1 MSESRVSRRS
11 FLAGSSVAA
20 GAALFGMGTAN
31 ASSKVPAKWDLTYD
45 VVVVGAGAA
54 GIPAA
59 IRAAELGMKV
69 LVVDANYDIGGHAII
84 SQGNT
89 ALGGGNAHQK
99 KYGIQDSPEILFKD
113 LTDWSV
119 TLPNGFAD
127 YRYNDR
133 DQAHMIA
140 YNSVPTYDWL
150 VKIGVPFLDKA
161 PDNAGAYA
169 TGCSAP
175 RELHFSWTKGA
186 STEAPSGT
194 SGTVLMRSLEDAARK
209 AGVKF
214 LMNFYM
220 DEVVR
225 EDKNGKAG
233 RCIGIRAHHSP
244 KTLPDGTQLKPFRTD
259 GNITVKGKN
268 ISIRAT
274 KALVLATAG
283 YTDNVQFR
291 RMIDPRLTAEFAS
304 AACEYSPQDGS
315 GTLAAI
321 RVGAALWGLGNAS
334 TERPISLTR
343 GAVVGVRDTYLR
355 WAPESPLFPMI
366 KHSGVAFRD
375 WQNAIVVNWVGKRF
389 FEETSS
395 AGLTADSAKLTSYG
409 TANSTRGL
417 MNGTNG
423 AFFKGEPY
431 VHASYKNIERT
442 KYNPINFI
450 AAALQINEGSK
461 APEWSAGPQWAIFDS
476 EGLKRER
483 IRVNDTS
490 VDPLYFFKADTIEEL
505 AAEINKNPWMSHK
518 MDGKVLAETV
528 ARYNSFVEK
537 GVDEDFE
544 KPTPKHKI
552 EKGPFYAAWTSV
564 TLHDC
569 YSGLRVDS
577 KCAVID
583 WDGKAIPGLFAAGEI
598 TGGSSQHGLARGLV
612 QAYVLGDTFKS
623 MKK

>member
-1 MSESRVSRRS
+1 MSNLSRRS
-11 FLAGSSVAA
+11 FLAGSAAVGGLMFGA
-20 GAALFGMGTAN
+20 GAAA
-31 ASSKVPAKWDLTYD
+31 AAESKQPEKWHFDAD
-45 VVVVGAGAA
+45 VIVVGAGAS

-59 IRAAELGMKV
+59 IRAAEAGLSV

-89 ALGGGNAHQK
+89 LLGGGNAMQA
-99 KYGIQDSPEILFKD
+99 KYGIKDDPETVFKD

-127 YRYNDR
+127 YRFNDR
-133 DQAHMIA
+133 GMQRMIA
-140 YNSVPTYDWL
+140 DNSVATYDWL
-150 VKIGVPFLDKA
+150 VKIGVPFLDKK
-161 PDNAGAYA
+161 PDNAGAYGA
-169 TGCSAP
+169 GCSAP

-186 STEAPSGT
+186 SLEAPAGT
-194 SGTVLMRSLEDAARK
+194 AGTVLMRALEDAARK

-220 DEVVR
+220 DEIVMD
-225 EDKNGKAG
+225 EKG
-233 RCIGIRAHHSP
+233 RAIGIRCHRTP
-244 KTLPDGTQLKPFRTD
+244 KVLPDGTELKSFRSD
-259 GNITVKGKN
+259 GNVECTEKTIAVHAK
-268 ISIRAT
+268 

-283 YTDNVQFR
+283 YTDNVAFR
-291 RMIDPRLTAEFAS
+291 RMIDPRLTKEFAS

-321 RVGAALWGLGNAS
+321 RVGAGLWGLTNAY

-355 WAPESPLFPMI
+355 WAPESPIFPLI
-366 KHSGVAFRD
+366 KYSGVALRN

-423 AFFKGEPY
+423 AFFKDLEKNPY
-431 VHASYKNIERT
+431 VQGDYRNIART

-450 AAALQINEGSK
+450 AAALQINEGSH
-461 APEWSAGPQWAIFDS
+461 APDWSAGPQWAIFDS
-476 EGLKRER
+476 EAVKRER
-483 IRVNDTS
+483 IRITENS
-490 VDPLYFFKADTIEEL
+490 VDPQYFFKADTIEEL
-505 AAEINKNPWMSHK
+505 AEKINTNPWMSHK
-518 MDGKVLAETV
+518 MDPKALAETV
-528 ARYNSFVEK
+528 ARYNGFVDAGK
-537 GVDEDFE
+537 DEDFD
-544 KPTPKHKI
+544 KPKPEFKI

-569 YSGLRVDS
+569 YAGLHVTND
-577 KCAVID
+577 CEVLT
-583 WDGKAIPGLFAAGEI
+583 WDEKVIPGLFATGEV
-598 TGGSSQHGLARGLV
+598 TGGSSMHGLSRGLI
-612 QAYVLGDTFKS
+612 QSFVLGRKLAEL
-623 MKK
+623 K